1 MNIFFLSMPLMHAI
15 PIDNGNWHI
24 EFILTNYLINHKI
37 SASWNHQNHAYV
49 KKRLPAISKRMTG
62 SRTDGKAN
70 RLGRGD

>member
-1 MNIFFLSMPLMHAI
+1 MHAI

-49 KKRLPAISKRMTG
+49 KKTAPRHL
-62 SRTDGKAN
+62 
-70 RLGRGD
+70 